1 MKTEITHEAVQKW
14 LDNEG
19 IGKGTNIT
27 LHMCNCLIRDFAN
40 EVIEKT
46 KSEQNENN

>member
-1 MKTEITHEAVQKW
+1 MKVSHEEVQKW

-27 LHMCNCLIRDFAN
+27 LYMCNCLIRDFAN
-40 EVIEKT
+40 ELIEKQT
-46 KSEQNENN
+46 IEDHGKD